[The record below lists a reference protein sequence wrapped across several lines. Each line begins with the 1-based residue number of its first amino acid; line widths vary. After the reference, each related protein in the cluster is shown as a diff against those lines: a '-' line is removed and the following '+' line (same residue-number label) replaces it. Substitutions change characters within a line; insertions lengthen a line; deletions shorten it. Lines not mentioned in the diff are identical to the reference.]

1 MVPIG
6 RMLGT
11 IGLCL
16 RLCICILLSESCQNK
31 EEQVGERL
39 RRRKISSSLEE
50 SGEEILGPY
59 KSVSN
64 EL

>member
-31 EEQVGERL
+31 KEQVGERS
-39 RRRKISSSLEE
+39 RRRKISSLEE
-50 SGEEILGPY
+50 PEEEILGPY